1 MRLTQSPRELSS
13 SVSRIRCA
21 ELARL
26 WLNPIMS
33 IMYTHFGK
41 GFYQDGVD
49 RQFQR
54 LMHRL
59 SKKNGWFVPV
69 STVLDYIMTTRG
81 HHNITEKERKRL
93 ERKWLLSKVIIG
105 PT

>member
-33 IMYTHFGK
+33 IDLACLEVAQHR
-41 GFYQDGVD
+41 V
-49 RQFQR
+49 QFIKLQ
-54 LMHRL
+54 L
-59 SKKNGWFVPV
+59 
-69 STVLDYIMTTRG
+69 LDVQV
-81 HHNITEKERKRL
+81 TEKISRKG
-93 ERKWLLSKVIIG
+93 RKLLRRFDEPVQHRIG
-105 PT
+105 IDLKDPRSRTNAESLG